1 MHKFI
6 ANASITSLS
15 DFVLVMVQMSRENSF
30 FNRNEFVAVEQCCW
44 NQLDTTLTEFIKIN
58 RTNANF
64 TLI

>member
-15 DFVLVMVQMSRENSF
+15 NFVLVMVQMSRENSF
-30 FNRNEFVAVEQCCW
+30 FNRNEFVAVEQCCL
-44 NQLDTTLTEFIKIN
+44 NQLDTTLTEFIEIN
-58 RTNANF
+58 RTNVNF